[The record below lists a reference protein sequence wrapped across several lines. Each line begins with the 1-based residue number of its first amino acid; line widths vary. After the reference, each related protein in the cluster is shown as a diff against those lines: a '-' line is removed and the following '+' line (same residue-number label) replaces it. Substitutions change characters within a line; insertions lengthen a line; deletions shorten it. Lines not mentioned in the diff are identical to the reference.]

1 MTAANEIHVV
11 CVYTGVPGECQE
23 CGGYDP
29 TGTGFCSHDC
39 RASRALSDARQ
50 EAAVQ
55 ARRDADDAFGREADK
70 LRALGHTDEE
80 IDEMLKEMP

>member
-1 MTAANEIHVV
+1 MTATEEIRIV
-11 CVYTGVPGECQE
+11 CAYVGVPGDCQE
-23 CGGYDP
+23 CGFHDP

-39 RASRALSDARQ
+39 RAERADRVARQ
-50 EAAVQ
+50 DAAVQ

>member
-1 MTAANEIHVV
+1 MTPGDRNTFV
-11 CVYTGVPGECQE
+11 CLYMGYPGDCQE
-23 CGGYDP
+23 CGGHDP

-39 RASRALSDARQ
+39 RTDRADRLARRD
-50 EAAVQ
+50 AAVQ
-55 ARRDADDAFGREADK
+55 ALQEADDEFGREADR